1 MTDNHN
7 GQNPVPEQDDAVQG
21 EVLSDCP
28 LVVAKEQQVPPQEPV
43 QTRRPVAFGVFL
55 ACILFGFLLS
65 MQFKSVDISSN
76 ALTSQQLRAE
86 ELQSLLNKEREKN
99 QELYEELLRGKD
111 DLSQYRDQAL
121 QSGDYAAI
129 TCYRNSR
136 NFGANWISAG
146 DDAAILAAGLAR
158 AELAA
163 GFTDVVGPGLIV
175 TMSDSTKNPADTTAD
190 PSYYIIHDN
199 DILQVVNELR
209 DAGAEALSING
220 ERLLATSE
228 IRCAGSIVSVN
239 NNRYAAPYVIR
250 AIGDPAAMSSALSMR
265 GGVIDQLSIWD
276 IQVDVQQSE
285 EVLIRAYTGKTTFQ
299 YAQEYKDNSSQEKG
313 E

>member
-7 GQNPVPEQDDAVQG
+7 GQSPVPEQDDAVQG

-121 QSGDYAAI
+121 QSGAGRDYRIGPFKRERYEMKKA
-129 TCYRNSR
+129 
-136 NFGANWISAG
+136 
-146 DDAAILAAGLAR
+146 DDPMEQILAS
-158 AELAA
+158 AEKL
-163 GFTDVVGPGLIV
+163 GVD
-175 TMSDSTKNPADTTAD
+175 MSVEN
-190 PSYYIIHDN
+190 
-199 DILQVVNELR
+199 
-209 DAGAEALSING
+209 
-220 ERLLATSE
+220 
-228 IRCAGSIVSVN
+228 
-239 NNRYAAPYVIR
+239 
-250 AIGDPAAMSSALSMR
+250 
-265 GGVIDQLSIWD
+265 
-276 IQVDVQQSE
+276 
-285 EVLIRAYTGKTTFQ
+285 
-299 YAQEYKDNSSQEKG
+299 
-313 E
+313 

>member
-129 TCYRNSR
+129 
-136 NFGANWISAG
+136 
-146 DDAAILAAGLAR
+146 LADELAR

-265 GGVIDQLSIWD
+265 GGVIDPLSIWD

>member
-43 QTRRPVAFGVFL
+43 QTRRPVDFGVFL

-129 TCYRNSR
+129 
-136 NFGANWISAG
+136 
-146 DDAAILAAGLAR
+146 LADELAR

>member
-1 MTDNHN
+1 M
-7 GQNPVPEQDDAVQG
+7 
-21 EVLSDCP
+21 
-28 LVVAKEQQVPPQEPV
+28 
-43 QTRRPVAFGVFL
+43 
-55 ACILFGFLLS
+55 
-65 MQFKSVDISSN
+65 
-76 ALTSQQLRAE
+76 
-86 ELQSLLNKEREKN
+86 
-99 QELYEELLRGKD
+99 
-111 DLSQYRDQAL
+111 
-121 QSGDYAAI
+121 
-129 TCYRNSR
+129 
-136 NFGANWISAG
+136 
-146 DDAAILAAGLAR
+146 
-158 AELAA
+158 
-163 GFTDVVGPGLIV
+163 VGPGLIV

>member
-129 TCYRNSR
+129 
-136 NFGANWISAG
+136 
-146 DDAAILAAGLAR
+146 LADELAR

-239 NNRYAAPYVIR
+239 NNRYAAPYVIC

-299 YAQEYKDNSSQEKG
+299 YAQEYNDNSSQEKG

>member
-129 TCYRNSR
+129 
-136 NFGANWISAG
+136 
-146 DDAAILAAGLAR
+146 LADELAR

-190 PSYYIIHDN
+190 PSYYISHDN

>member
-111 DLSQYRDQAL
+111 MTAL
-121 QSGDYAAI
+121 HGYTS
-129 TCYRNSR
+129 
-136 NFGANWISAG
+136 
-146 DDAAILAAGLAR
+146 
-158 AELAA
+158 
-163 GFTDVVGPGLIV
+163 
-175 TMSDSTKNPADTTAD
+175 ADTTAD

-239 NNRYAAPYVIR
+239 NNRYAAPYVIC

>member
-129 TCYRNSR
+129 
-136 NFGANWISAG
+136 
-146 DDAAILAAGLAR
+146 LADELAR

-190 PSYYIIHDN
+190 PSYYIIHDT

-276 IQVDVQQSE
+276 IQVHVQQSE

>member
-129 TCYRNSR
+129 
-136 NFGANWISAG
+136 
-146 DDAAILAAGLAR
+146 LADELAR

-220 ERLLATSE
+220 ERLLAPAKS
-228 IRCAGSIVSVN
+228 G
-239 NNRYAAPYVIR
+239 APAR
-250 AIGDPAAMSSALSMR
+250 LSASTTTATPRPTSSAP
-265 GGVIDQLSIWD
+265 
-276 IQVDVQQSE
+276 SE
-285 EVLIRAYTGKTTFQ
+285 TLRP
-299 YAQEYKDNSSQEKG
+299 
-313 E
+313 

>member
-1 MTDNHN
+1 MSFQKGGHKMTDNHYDQTPLP
-7 GQNPVPEQDDAVQG
+7 GQDDAVQG

-28 LVVAKEQQVPPQEPV
+28 LVVAKEQQKAPPQEPV
-43 QTRRPVAFGVFL
+43 RTKRPVAFGVFF

-86 ELQSLLNKEREKN
+86 ELQALLNKEREKN

-111 DLSQYRDQAL
+111 DLSQYREQAL
-121 QSGDYAAI
+121 QSGDYA
-129 TCYRNSR
+129 T
-136 NFGANWISAG
+136 
-146 DDAAILAAGLAR
+146 ILADELAR

-299 YAQEYKDNSSQEKG
+299 YAQEYKDDSSQEKG